1 MYKNFNLTEEE
12 RKQIME
18 MHMSHGYKQPIN
30 EIEKYIPGIDSPE
43 EEDELSAEFGYDDD
57 EDEKDPFSSIKNDDF
72 YDEKLKDVRLNR
84 KPKRADIG
92 HTAIDIE
99 PDPERYKF
107 PSGFDR
113 NQTNYDMEYFTRR
126 DDRTPYEIARDLHV
140 DYRETLE
147 RKYTRFVGKYNA
159 MEKKYNILLNN
170 PRADK
175 NETEEMEEMLDYM
188 GKRVDKIGDLLRH
201 HKTNYKIS
209 QGENPKLLEPGFDF
223 NTRV

>member
-18 MHMSHGYKQPIN
+18 MHKSHGYKQPVN
-30 EIEKYIPGIDSPE
+30 EIEKYVPGIDSPE

-107 PSGFDR
+107 SSGFDR
-113 NQTNYDMEYFTRR
+113 NHTKYDMEYFTRR
-126 DDRTPYEIARDLHV
+126 DDRTPYEIARDLHA
-140 DYRETLE
+140 DYRQTLE
-147 RKYTRFVGKYNA
+147 MKYTRFVGKYNE
-159 MEKKYNILLNN
+159 MEKKYNMLLNN
-170 PRADK
+170 PQSDK
-175 NETEEMEEMLDYM
+175 T
-188 GKRVDKIGDLLRH
+188 
-201 HKTNYKIS
+201 
-209 QGENPKLLEPGFDF
+209 
-223 NTRV
+223 

>member
-12 RKQIME
+12 RKQILE

-30 EIEKYIPGIDSPE
+30 EIEKYVPGIDSPE

-57 EDEKDPFSSIKNDDF
+57 EDENDPFNSIKSDDF

-84 KPKRADIG
+84 KPKRADSG
-92 HTAIDIE
+92 NTSLDIE

-107 PSGFDR
+107 SDNPNRYLSD
-113 NQTNYDMEYFTRR
+113 YDVEYLKKLKE
-126 DDRTPYEIARDLHV
+126 RTPYEIARDLHV
-140 DYRETLE
+140 DYRQTLE
-147 RKYTRFVGKYNA
+147 MKYTRFVGKYNA
-159 MEKKYNILLNN
+159 MEKKYNMLLNN
-170 PRADK
+170 PQADK
-175 NETEEMEEMLDYM
+175 NETEEMGYMLDNM
-188 GKRVDKIGDLLRH
+188 GERVDKIADLIRYH
-201 HKTNYKIS
+201 RANYQIN